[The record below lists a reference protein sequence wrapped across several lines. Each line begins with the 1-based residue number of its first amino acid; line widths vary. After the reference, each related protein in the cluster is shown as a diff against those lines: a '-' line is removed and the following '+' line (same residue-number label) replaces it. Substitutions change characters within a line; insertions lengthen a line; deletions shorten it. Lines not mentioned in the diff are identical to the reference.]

1 MSKFKTDVIYKVT
14 QEAKAGGLEM
24 GDLYFMNVPV
34 TYAKV
39 LQPAKK
45 YQSEDMAYAL
55 NVFITAESMEKVEEI
70 GVNKE
75 FAEVGVTKIKK
86 GQNRGKFKYPLD
98 VEANA
103 PFKDMFAAQL
113 SRATVKRNDVGEIV
127 KEYTPLKVVDTKGVA
142 FTKEVGN
149 GSICHVKCFSYR
161 NADGMLVLMMDT
173 VVVVDHVEYI
183 KPDGNN
189 FDEILGIAIQAN
201 TGIEDFP
208 VEEAKSAGK
217 PATSSTTRANAAKT
231 SNKSSGNTNS
241 AITVLAVDSDNDSEQ
256 EFEDDLPF

>member
-45 YQSEDMAYAL
+45 YNSQDTAYSL

-113 SRATVKRNDVGEIV
+113 GRDTVKRNEAGEIV
-127 KEYTPLKVVDTKGVA
+127 KEYKPLKVVDVKGA
-142 FTKEVGN
+142 PFTKEVGN

-161 NADGMLVLMMDT
+161 NADGMLVLMVHT
-173 VVVVDHVEYI
+173 VVVVDHVERI
-183 KPDGNN
+183 KPEGNN
-189 FDEILGIAIQAN
+189 FDEILGITIQAN
-201 TGIEDFP
+201 IGIEDSPIEEVKQASKPVASKPAVSKPAP
-208 VEEAKSAGK
+208 VEDEFD
-217 PATSSTTRANAAKT
+217 
-231 SNKSSGNTNS
+231 
-241 AITVLAVDSDNDSEQ
+241 DSV
-256 EFEDDLPF
+256 PF